1 MDRAGLRTVILI
13 SGRGSNMLALADRAA
28 EIGIDIRAVL
38 SDQADAAGLGRAR
51 ERGLV
56 AEAVPRQAF
65 PDRAAHELALRARI
79 EAVDPGLV
87 VLAGYMRILT
97 AGFVQAFEG
106 RMLNIHPSL
115 LPAYTGLHTH
125 ERVLAARERMHGCTV
140 HFVIPE
146 LDAGP
151 AVIQARVPVA
161 PGDTPDSL
169 SARVQTWEHR
179 IYPEAIGWFAS
190 GRLRYR
196 DGGAWLDGARLTE
209 PVQRGDAE

>member
-1 MDRAGLRTVILI
+1 
-13 SGRGSNMLALADRAA
+13 
-28 EIGIDIRAVL
+28 
-38 SDQADAAGLGRAR
+38 
-51 ERGLV
+51 
-56 AEAVPRQAF
+56 
-65 PDRAAHELALRARI
+65 
-79 EAVDPGLV
+79 
-87 VLAGYMRILT
+87 
-97 AGFVQAFEG
+97 
-106 RMLNIHPSL
+106 
-115 LPAYTGLHTH
+115 
-125 ERVLAARERMHGCTV
+125 MHGCTV